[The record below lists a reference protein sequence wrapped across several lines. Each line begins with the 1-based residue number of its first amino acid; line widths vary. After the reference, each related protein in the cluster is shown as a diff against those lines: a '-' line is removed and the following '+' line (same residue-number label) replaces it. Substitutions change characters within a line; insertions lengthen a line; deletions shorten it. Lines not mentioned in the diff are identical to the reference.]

1 MRHKLLYLTIVV
13 LGAIVLAGCNSADS
27 KAGGEPQKTA
37 QKGTPETAHADG
49 ARRITVSELQEM
61 TKKGQ
66 AFVVDVRNQSS
77 FDAGHIPGSKLI
89 PSSDILQHLDELPK
103 NKTIVTY
110 CS

>member
-13 LGAIVLAGCNSADS
+13 LGAIVLAGCTSADS
-27 KAGGEPQKTA
+27 KAGGEPQKTE
-37 QKGTPETAHADG
+37 QKGAPETAHADG
-49 ARRITVSELQEM
+49 VRRITVKDLQEM
-61 TKKGQ
+61 MKKGQ

-89 PSSDILQHLDELPK
+89 PSADILQHLDELPK